1 MNTLIN
7 LQLFTVNLIWYE
19 IDFCS
24 GHALKAQYLCLSLL
38 MKIIWILS
46 TTKKVS
52 ELSFLCLDGFNI
64 SICFQNYQTN
74 YFFCSQE
81 GKFSTIKELFHSQGT
96 FSRSR
101 NFSNITEL
109 FHNPGTFLSQGNFPQ
124 SKNFF
129 IIKEFFHNQRTF
141 LQWWTFSQSKS
152 FSES

>member
-96 FSRSR
+96 F
-101 NFSNITEL
+101 
-109 FHNPGTFLSQGNFPQ
+109 LSLGNFPQ

-129 IIKEFFHNQRTF
+129 IIKEFFHNQITF

>member
-96 FSRSR
+96 FSHSR
-101 NFSNITEL
+101 NFSNIKELFRSQGTFSQSRKFSTIKEL
-109 FHNPGTFLSQGNFPQ
+109 FHNQGTFPQ
-124 SKNFF
+124 SKNFSAVVDIF
-129 IIKEFFHNQRTF
+129 TIKKF
-141 LQWWTFSQSKS
+141 L
-152 FSES
+152 